1 MTQRVRQAVMLL
13 AYLNKMDK
21 VFVTLDLYNMS
32 CRESAEITELKKL
45 HARLITAKDSMTLK
59 DVGTHLESM
68 QKALGGLKP
77 EHFSFFEQAF
87 KARELVIFLD
97 TFSSATDF
105 RERAQ
110 LLTSQLQGQ
119 EFLTNIITDLQVAYS
134 FLDIFLDKKSE
145 FKKLVEH
152 VKKQSTGKNLVAI
165 DTAVENITTI
175 RLRFDQLRDG
185 TKGIIPRI
193 EDFMKTGRFVSHS
206 LSCLVSG
213 VLTFHSPRIDLRAP
227 FLPVLNFLCTTTW
240 NHQRAAISMTDSRT
254 MRSTT

>member
-1 MTQRVRQAVMLL
+1 MTHRVRQAVMLL

-59 DVGTHLESM
+59 DVGTHVETM
-68 QKALGGLKP
+68 ERALGGLQP
-77 EHFSFFEQAF
+77 EHFSFFEQSS
-87 KARELVIFLD
+87 KAKELVTFLE
-97 TFSSATDF
+97 TFSSANDF

-152 VKKQSTGKNLVAI
+152 VKKQPTGENLVAI
-165 DTAVENITTI
+165 ETAVRNITI
-175 RLRFDQLRDG
+175 IQLRFHQLQYG